1 MPHFSKA
8 NHQFKFGLSDQKN
21 YRLTAWINFQTPWND
36 TTSRYDPMTDEQRA
50 QCEELA
56 RQFQLSDMQISVT
69 ITERTDAQTSEGKP
83 DWKAMPIAGRMTL
96 YPNSSTSA
104 SHIREKISVDTS
116 APSTTTIT
124 NDDGYR
130 GFS

>member
-1 MPHFSKA
+1 MPHFSKS
-8 NHQFKFGLSDQKN
+8 NHQFKMGLSDQKN

-50 QCEELA
+50 QCEELF
-56 RQFQLSDMQISVT
+56 RQFQASGCQIAVT
-69 ITERTDAQTSEGKP
+69 ITERTDAVTSEGKP

-96 YPNSSTSA
+96 YPNDYSSP

-116 APSTTTIT
+116 APSTTTIQ